1 MSGLF
6 NSGNQ
11 FLNLF
16 NKGTFISKGYLN
28 GNLIYNGDLVTIT
41 INPEPADATI
51 EFSGYTVGI
60 VKGNSILVRKGTSI
74 TYTISKE
81 DFVTKTITE
90 VAKETKTV
98 DVDLNKIQCTLTI
111 NPTPSN
117 AIVTFNNASGTVSG
131 NSITVDI
138 DTTVEYTVSADKYVS
153 KTQSIVVDSTKSI
166 NVSLNKIMYTLT
178 VNPTPSNATVT
189 LTASGYSQS
198 GNSITVPIDTK
209 VTYTV
214 SKTHYVTQTNSISM
228 TSNNTLNIN
237 LNRQKYTLTI
247 NPTPSDS
254 TVTLTANGATQS
266 GNSITVDSET
276 TVNYTVSRTG
286 YVSKSGSVVADSTRS
301 ITVSLTKHN
310 YTFTIIP
317 IPSNATVTL
326 TASGYTQDGNRIT
339 VPYQT
344 TVNYTVSAPN
354 CETKTGSVTITET
367 KTLTVELL
375 QFIPS
380 FYYVGRSSS
389 SSHTSNKIYVLN
401 KSNMSIIK
409 IITLPYEFR
418 TSNLRMYFSPE
429 TKRLLVLGSN
439 VDNNISY
446 VCIINCMNNT
456 IINQASLSGY
466 SSLFGDYNNQ
476 SGLGVI
482 GMAVDDNVSSSSK
495 QFLLV
500 NVKTNKIYKLT
511 SNNVSGYGTTIQ
523 ITTDTSGQP
532 AIVYIASSSNSTEG
546 DITFYYCYV
555 NNISSDKSITFT
567 SFGSA
572 VGYTSMA
579 MSIHADDYVK
589 NVKYSQIKTFRR
601 TSGTSN
607 TGIVSS
613 FTVVGVNRY
622 KTVNINSTYLASRPC
637 AYLSNGGYYFPYG
650 QTSVATTGANFY
662 YYNSLTDTGS
672 TIAHGYGALNNN
684 GFGVSCG
691 LHTNSN
697 EASNVFDYFL
707 YYGGTGTSTTL
718 RLLCTGNTIKT
729 FTVPQFYSSPWQGLT
744 VSDNKSIYYQN
755 RIDNYVSNSGVIV
768 CVTLA
773 NSSSNPVVTQYQI
786 PQECIDLGSHS
797 QFVVSW
803 A

>member
-41 INPEPADATI
+41 VNPEPSDATI

-60 VKGNSILVRKGTSI
+60 VRGNSILVRKGTSV
-74 TYTISKE
+74 TYTVSKE

-90 VAKETKTV
+90 VAKETKAV

-117 AIVTFNNASGTVSG
+117 AIVTFNNASGTISG

-178 VNPTPSNATVT
+178 VNPTPSDATVT

-198 GNSITVPIDTK
+198 GNSITVPIDTN

-247 NPTPSDS
+247 NPTPSDA

-354 CETKTGSVTITET
+354 CETKTGSITITET

-375 QFIPS
+375 QFVPS
-380 FYYVGRSSS
+380 FYYIGRSNDNT
-389 SSHTSNKIYVLN
+389 HTSNQIHVIDKETMTV
-401 KSNMSIIK
+401 KK
-409 IITLPYEFR
+409 IITLPYTIR
-418 TSNLRMYFSPE
+418 TVNANMYYHAA
-429 TKRLLVLGSN
+429 TKRLLVIGSN
-439 VDNNISY
+439 NDLNTYY
-446 VCIINCMNNT
+446 VCIINCMTNT
-456 IINQASLSGY
+456 IINQTSISGASLCANDFNS
-466 SSLFGDYNNQ
+466 Q
-476 SGLGVI
+476 SGLGI
-482 GMAVDDNVSSSSK
+482 AGVDTVTAGSTGTK
-495 QFLLV
+495 KILLI
-500 NVKTNKIYKLT
+500 NLNSNQIYQLT
-511 SNNVSGYGTTIQ
+511 TASLTTYTFGAT
-523 ITTDTSGQP
+523 ITTDSTNKP
-532 AIVYIASSSNSTEG
+532 AIITSHTTSNSYPTNYYYSYCYIN
-546 DITFYYCYV
+546 DITGNKNITLNNFCTINGWIQGAMSSMGSDYV
-555 NNISSDKSITFT
+555 NSP
-567 SFGSA
+567 
-572 VGYTSMA
+572 
-579 MSIHADDYVK
+579 
-589 NVKYSQIKTFRR
+589 KYSQLRTFR
-601 TSGTSN
+601 TGTE
-607 TGIVSS
+607 TTVSAFS
-613 FTVVGVNRY
+613 VIGVNKY
-622 KTVNINSTYLASRPC
+622 KTININTTNIGNRPCGYLAS
-637 AYLSNGGYYFPYG
+637 GGYYFPYG
-650 QTSVATTGANFY
+650 QTTAATTGANFY

-672 TIAHGYGALNNN
+672 TIAHGYGSLNNN
-684 GFGVSCG
+684 GFGISCG
-691 LHTNSN
+691 LRTDSYESSN
-697 EASNVFDYFL
+697 TFDFFL
-707 YYGGTGTSTTL
+707 YYGGVNTAGTTL
-718 RLLCTGNTIKT
+718 RLLCTGNTIKS
-729 FTVPQFYSSPWQGLT
+729 FTVPQFYATPWQGLPT
-744 VSDNKSIYYQN
+744 SDNKSIYYQN

-773 NSSSNPVVTQYQI
+773 NASSNPVVTQYQI
-786 PQECIDLGSHS
+786 PQECIDLGTRSV
-797 QFVVSW
+797 FAVSW